1 MDDYK
6 TLNYVLGRET
16 FLFFTLCYIEK
27 VVVLFD
33 KFALQRQRAVTK
45 EKMSACEG
53 ADEGVEGGVQS
64 SLIEF

>member
-1 MDDYK
+1 M
-6 TLNYVLGRET
+6 
-16 FLFFTLCYIEK
+16 EK

-33 KFALQRQRAVTK
+33 KCALQRQRAVTR

-53 ADEGVEGGVQS
+53 VDEGVEGGVQS